1 MVNLLKKYGG
11 QCNPNLKG
19 ILYDQQYE
27 EQKLKK
33 SNIPQRT
40 KNVTAQQANT
50 ATGALNEAMSA
61 MKERGERLEKLDNA
75 AASLGN
81 EAAAL
86 CCYDQAVKGKD
97 KEEVFVWAEILT
109 K

>member
-81 EAAAL
+81 EAAN
-86 CCYDQAVKGKD
+86 YAVMTKQL
-97 KEEVFVWAEILT
+97 KEKT
-109 K
+109 KKKSLFGLKY